1 MDSAHPDRRR
11 CVYDP
16 WRTSHT
22 RRSDGDAAPVELTE
36 IRRLPPRL

>member
-22 RRSDGDAAPVELTE
+22 RCDGDTAPVELTE